1 MKQILGYMKTISK
14 ITSKGSVMV
23 VSRVLP
29 KLITNIERISNTC
42 VALAHGP
49 EDSFM
54 SVINLLEEII
64 DATSST
70 NNRPISV
77 SLRSASSDDELLKAR
92 LAQERL
98 SQEKK
103 SLDAYYA
110 AMQEQIRFLSTNLAH
125 MNLSTIRFAEILKM
139 LKEELKLFGEL
150 KKNWDDLVLSFSS
163 FSDQVTTSFR
173 LKFESFFGTTGST
186 LDTKVSATDQKLFL
200 EIIKEDSADLYH
212 ESYVLFV
219 LSRTYYDV
227 SSKYLMPRAAGL
239 SSMLTSSNNNERQ
252 ALIAKLQQD
261 TEDAQKN
268 IKELIDEQRKKYKKT
283 ISKKRTKINE
293 IIDHQGA
300 DGN

>member
-1 MKQILGYMKTISK
+1 MSKIQVHMKQILGYMKTISK

-42 VALAHGP
+42 VALVHGA

-77 SLRSASSDDELLKAR
+77 SLRSASSDNELLK
-92 LAQERL
+92 
-98 SQEKK
+98 
-103 SLDAYYA
+103 
-110 AMQEQIRFLSTNLAH
+110 MVN
-125 MNLSTIRFAEILKM
+125 
-139 LKEELKLFGEL
+139 EELKLFGEL

-173 LKFESFFGTTGST
+173 LKFESFFGTTGSN

-239 SSMLTSSNNNERQ
+239 SSILTSSNNNERQ
-252 ALIAKLQQD
+252 ALLAKLQQD
-261 TEDAQKN
+261 TEDVQKK

-283 ISKKRTKINE
+283 ISKKRAKINE

-300 DGN
+300 DGNEMDSIEQAKKLLEF

>member
-1 MKQILGYMKTISK
+1 
-14 ITSKGSVMV
+14 
-23 VSRVLP
+23 
-29 KLITNIERISNTC
+29 

-64 DATSST
+64 DVTSST

-77 SLRSASSDDELLKAR
+77 SLRSASSDNELLKAR

-98 SQEKK
+98 SQEEK
-103 SLDAYYA
+103 SRDALYA
-110 AMQEQIRFLSTNLAH
+110 AMQEQIRLLATNLVNL
-125 MNLSTIRFAEILKM
+125 NLSTIRFAEILEM
-139 LKEELKLFGEL
+139 LKEELKLFSEL

-173 LKFESFFGTTGST
+173 LKFESFFGTTGSN

-252 ALIAKLQQD
+252 ELLAKLQQD
-261 TEDAQKN
+261 TEDVQKK

-283 ISKKRTKINE
+283 ISKKRAKINE

-300 DGN
+300 DGNEMDIIEQGKKLLEIDD